1 MPWLLLTVLAI
12 IAVTVYMITTAPEG
26 YEDEDGFH
34 FGKPPEHDKDF
45 F

>member
-1 MPWLLLTVLAI
+1 MSWLLIIVLLI
-12 IAVTVYMITTAPEG
+12 IAGTVYMIMTAPEG

-34 FGKPPEHDKDF
+34 YGRPNEYDKDF

>member
-1 MPWLLLTVLAI
+1 MSWLGITILLI
-12 IAVTVYMITTAPEG
+12 IACTIYLMLTAPEG

-34 FGKPPEHDKDF
+34 YGKPNEYDKDF